1 MVEWISTWVKGIIV
15 AVIIATIIEMILP
28 NGNCKKYIKVV
39 IGIYI
44 LFTIVSPIITKVTGN
59 NFNISEELNLDK
71 FYEEA
76 DSKSIYNEL
85 NENNSDN
92 IKNIYIANL
101 KTDIESKLK
110 NKNYYVVSCE
120 IEIENE
126 ETYEISKVNLTLE
139 KDINV
144 QQNTEENNNVVNNI
158 AEVNEIN
165 IQISQNTQNSENK
178 DNKRNLTMYE
188 KNEVKEY
195 LQETY
200 DIKKENIIIN

>member
-1 MVEWISTWVKGIIV
+1 MVEWISTWAQGIIV

-165 IQISQNTQNSENK
+165 IQISQNSENK

>member
-1 MVEWISTWVKGIIV
+1 MVEWISTWAQGIIV

>member
-1 MVEWISTWVKGIIV
+1 MVEWMSTWAQGIIV

-144 QQNTEENNNVVNNI
+144 QQNTEKNNNVVNTI

-188 KNEVKEY
+188 KNEVKE
-195 LQETY
+195 
-200 DIKKENIIIN
+200 

>member
-1 MVEWISTWVKGIIV
+1 MVEWMSTWAQGIIV

-144 QQNTEENNNVVNNI
+144 QQNTEKNNNVVNTI

>member
-1 MVEWISTWVKGIIV
+1 MVEWISTWAQGIIV

-92 IKNIYIANL
+92 IRNIYIANL

-126 ETYEISKVNLTLE
+126 KTYEISKVNLTLE

-165 IQISQNTQNSENK
+165 IQISQNSENK

>member
-1 MVEWISTWVKGIIV
+1 MVEWISTWAQGIIV

-92 IKNIYIANL
+92 IRNIYIANL

-144 QQNTEENNNVVNNI
+144 QQNTEENNNVVNTI

-165 IQISQNTQNSENK
+165 IQISQNSENK

-200 DIKKENIIIN
+200 NIKKENIIIN

>member
-1 MVEWISTWVKGIIV
+1 MVEWISTWAQGIIV

-144 QQNTEENNNVVNNI
+144 QQNTEENNNVVNTI

-165 IQISQNTQNSENK
+165 IQISQNSENK

>member
-1 MVEWISTWVKGIIV
+1 MVEWISTWAQGIIV

-92 IKNIYIANL
+92 IRNIYIANL

-165 IQISQNTQNSENK
+165 IQISQNSENK

>member
-1 MVEWISTWVKGIIV
+1 MVEWISTWAQGIIV

-92 IKNIYIANL
+92 IKNIYVANL

>member
-1 MVEWISTWVKGIIV
+1 MVEWISTWAQGIIV

-144 QQNTEENNNVVNNI
+144 QQNTEKNNNVVNTI

>member
-1 MVEWISTWVKGIIV
+1 MVEWISTWAQGIIV

-44 LFTIVSPIITKVTGN
+44 LFTIVSPVITKVTGN
-59 NFNISEELNLDK
+59 SFNISEELNLDK

-76 DSKSIYNEL
+76 SSKSTYNEL
-85 NENNSDN
+85 NDNNSDN

-110 NKNYYVVSCE
+110 NKNYYVLSCD
-120 IEIENE
+120 IEIQNE
-126 ETYEISKVNLTLE
+126 ETYEINKIILTLE
-139 KDINV
+139 KEINTL
-144 QQNTEENNNVVNNI
+144 QNTEENNNIVNTI

-165 IQISQNTQNSENK
+165 IQISQNSQSNEK
-178 DNKRNLTMYE
+178 EDKKRKLTMYE
-188 KNEVKEY
+188 KNEVKDY

>member
-1 MVEWISTWVKGIIV
+1 MVEWISTWAQGIIV

-92 IKNIYIANL
+92 IRNIYIANL

-144 QQNTEENNNVVNNI
+144 QQNTEENNNVVNTI

>member
-1 MVEWISTWVKGIIV
+1 MVEWISTWAQGIIV

-92 IKNIYIANL
+92 IRNIYIANL

-110 NKNYYVVSCE
+110 NKNYYVVLCE

-165 IQISQNTQNSENK
+165 IQISQNSENK

>member
-1 MVEWISTWVKGIIV
+1 MVEWISTWAQGIIV

-92 IKNIYIANL
+92 IRNIYIANL

-126 ETYEISKVNLTLE
+126 ETYEISKVN
-139 KDINV
+139 
-144 QQNTEENNNVVNNI
+144 
-158 AEVNEIN
+158 
-165 IQISQNTQNSENK
+165 
-178 DNKRNLTMYE
+178 
-188 KNEVKEY
+188 
-195 LQETY
+195 
-200 DIKKENIIIN
+200 

>member
-1 MVEWISTWVKGIIV
+1 MVEWISTWAQGIIV

-101 KTDIESKLK
+101 KTDI
-110 NKNYYVVSCE
+110 
-120 IEIENE
+120 
-126 ETYEISKVNLTLE
+126 
-139 KDINV
+139 D
-144 QQNTEENNNVVNNI
+144 
-158 AEVNEIN
+158 
-165 IQISQNTQNSENK
+165 
-178 DNKRNLTMYE
+178 
-188 KNEVKEY
+188 
-195 LQETY
+195 
-200 DIKKENIIIN
+200 

>member
-1 MVEWISTWVKGIIV
+1 MVEWISTWAQGIIV

-144 QQNTEENNNVVNNI
+144 QQNTEENNNVVNTI

>member
-1 MVEWISTWVKGIIV
+1 MVEWISTWAQGIIV

-44 LFTIVSPIITKVTGN
+44 LFTIISPIITKVTGN

-144 QQNTEENNNVVNNI
+144 QQNTEENNNVVNTI

>member
-1 MVEWISTWVKGIIV
+1 MVEWISTWAQGIIV

-92 IKNIYIANL
+92 IRNIYIANL

>member
-1 MVEWISTWVKGIIV
+1 MVEWISTWAQGIIV

-28 NGNCKKYIKVV
+28 NGKCKKYIKVV

-92 IKNIYIANL
+92 IRNIYIANL

-165 IQISQNTQNSENK
+165 IQISQNSENK